1 MGSSVSDVGGPWAVQ
16 NRWGAQSGKVVV
28 SLRKSKV
35 LGGPGGRSEAPK
47 EGAET
52 PRDQL
57 WARRSIQKVLG

>member
-57 WARRSIQKVLG
+57 WARRSMQKVLR